1 MECLL
6 LQTFAIQLLERTNKV
21 CCFSSSCQATS
32 CHKTKRRAS
41 RQKIGEFLEA
51 LFVLYRPQTTKLSL
65 PWPQHCKKTIQPKE
79 FPVLYPSPSEE
90 NCARS
95 IIYCAE
101 TSKNEA
107 TISLANAFPFVPLF
121 WVKELHRAQSGLFMM
136 RSFTAQCPKRNYF
149 SSLHLAKK
157 TCFCPIPSKIF
168 LAYPAS
174 LFASAARKGHE
185 GTGKNSIMENDEN
198 DEAEAALLLRLFL
211 RCRVLLHLL
220 LTFLLSV
227 STACYVYLPFRQGG
241 SVNNMGSIN
250 TTKIVLVSSSKKHCQ

>member
-1 MECLL
+1 MQNAFSCRLQCLLPSSLECLL
-6 LQTFAIQLLERTNKV
+6 LQTFSIQLLERTNKV

-101 TSKNEA
+101 ISRNEA

-136 RSFTAQCPKRNYF
+136 RSFTAQFPKRNYF
-149 SSLHLAKK
+149 PHLPPLRLH
-157 TCFCPIPSKIF
+157 
-168 LAYPAS
+168 
-174 LFASAARKGHE
+174 R
-185 GTGKNSIMENDEN
+185 
-198 DEAEAALLLRLFL
+198 LLRLP
-211 RCRVLLHLL
+211 
-220 LTFLLSV
+220 
-227 STACYVYLPFRQGG
+227 PFQAGGIGQQYRQ
-241 SVNNMGSIN
+241 
-250 TTKIVLVSSSKKHCQ
+250 H